1 MDASSWDAGVE
12 SVLSEEVMWRIFT
25 FLETQQATP

>member
-1 MDASSWDAGVE
+1 MPVWKG
-12 SVLSEEVMWRIFT
+12 VLSEDVMWRIFT